1 MIFSLSPLTYAEENK
16 FETSAPSA
24 LLMEAESGR
33 VLFEKNSSEVRYV
46 ASLMKMMNIIAAFE
60 AIEEG
65 KINLNDKVKI
75 NKDFPKMSGS
85 NIWIKPGDTLTV
97 KDLLKAIA
105 MISADDAS
113 LALAQHICKEEGKF
127 VSEINELASRM
138 NLNNTIFK
146 NCIGEDKDGNVSSA
160 CDIAKMALEL
170 YHTEEALKYTSK
182 WIDHIR
188 NGKSQIVNTNKL
200 LKTYPGT
207 IGLKTGTSENAGSC
221 ICALAKKND
230 FNLIAVVLGCKDVKE
245 RNEET
250 KKILDYGFSEYQMTK
265 LSLPEDFPKQI
276 KVSGGMEDY
285 VDISAIIPSPIP
297 ILNKSKNKITSQP
310 ILEEK
315 VEAPVERGK
324 KVGQVIYRQNEE
336 ILCTYDVI
344 AKTSVPKKEFLPLI
358 KRMVKNF
365 LKM

>member
-1 MIFSLSPLTYAEENK
+1 
-16 FETSAPSA
+16 
-24 LLMEAESGR
+24 
-33 VLFEKNSSEVRYV
+33 
-46 ASLMKMMNIIAAFE
+46 
-60 AIEEG
+60 
-65 KINLNDKVKI
+65 
-75 NKDFPKMSGS
+75 
-85 NIWIKPGDTLTV
+85 
-97 KDLLKAIA
+97 
-105 MISADDAS
+105 
-113 LALAQHICKEEGKF
+113 
-127 VSEINELASRM
+127 
-138 NLNNTIFK
+138 
-146 NCIGEDKDGNVSSA
+146 
-160 CDIAKMALEL
+160 
-170 YHTEEALKYTSK
+170 
-182 WIDHIR
+182 
-188 NGKSQIVNTNKL
+188 
-200 LKTYPGT
+200 
-207 IGLKTGTSENAGSC
+207 
-221 ICALAKKND
+221 
-230 FNLIAVVLGCKDVKE
+230 
-245 RNEET
+245 
-250 KKILDYGFSEYQMTK
+250 MTK

>member
-1 MIFSLSPLTYAEENK
+1 MIFSLSTLSYAEENK

-33 VLFEKNSSEVRYV
+33 VLFEKNSTEVRYV
-46 ASLMKMMNIIAAFE
+46 ASLMKMMNIISAFE

-75 NKDFPKMSGS
+75 NKDFPKMPGS
-85 NIWIKPGDTLTV
+85 NIWIKPNETLTV

-113 LALAQHICKEEGKF
+113 LALAQHLCKEEGKF
-127 VSEINELASRM
+127 VSEMNQLASRL

-146 NCIGEDKDGNVSSA
+146 NCIGDDKDGNVSSA

-170 YHTEEALKYTSK
+170 YRTEEALKYTSK

-188 NGKSQIVNTNKL
+188 DGKFQIVNTNKL
-200 LKTYPGT
+200 LKTYKGT
-207 IGLKTGTSENAGSC
+207 VGLKTGTSENAGSC
-221 ICALAKKND
+221 VCALAKKNG
-230 FNLIAVVLGCKDVKE
+230 FNLIAVILGCKDVKE

-250 KKILDYGFSEYQMTK
+250 KKILDYGFSEFQMTK

-276 KVSGGMEDY
+276 KVIGGMEDY
-285 VDISAIIPSPIP
+285 VDISAVIPSPIP
-297 ILNKSKNKITSQP
+297 ISNKNKNKISSQP
-310 ILEEK
+310 MLEEK
-315 VEAPVERGK
+315 IEAPVERGK

-336 ILCTYDVI
+336 ILCTYDI
-344 AKTSVPKKEFLPLI
+344 ITESNIPKKDFLPVM
-358 KRMVKNF
+358 KRILKNF

>member
-1 MIFSLSPLTYAEENK
+1 MIFSLSTLSYAEENK

-33 VLFEKNSSEVRYV
+33 VLFEKNSTEVRYV

-75 NKDFPKMSGS
+75 NKDFPKMPGS
-85 NIWIKPGDTLTV
+85 NIWIKPNETLTV

-113 LALAQHICKEEGKF
+113 LALAQHLCKEEGKF
-127 VSEINELASRM
+127 VSEMNQLASRL

-146 NCIGEDKDGNVSSA
+146 NCIGDDKDGNVSSA

-170 YHTEEALKYTSK
+170 YRTEEALKYTSK

-188 NGKSQIVNTNKL
+188 DGKFQIVNTNKL
-200 LKTYPGT
+200 LKTYKGT
-207 IGLKTGTSENAGSC
+207 VGLKTGTSENAGSC
-221 ICALAKKND
+221 VCALAKKNG
-230 FNLIAVVLGCKDVKE
+230 FNLIAVILGCKDVKE

-250 KKILDYGFSEYQMTK
+250 KKILDYGFSEFQMTK

-276 KVSGGMEDY
+276 KVIGGMEDY
-285 VDISAIIPSPIP
+285 VDISAVISSPIP
-297 ILNKSKNKITSQP
+297 ISNKNKNKISSQP
-310 ILEEK
+310 MLEEK
-315 VEAPVERGK
+315 IEAPVERGK

-336 ILCTYDVI
+336 ILCTYDI
-344 AKTSVPKKEFLPLI
+344 ITESNIPKKDFLPVM
-358 KRMVKNF
+358 KRILKNF